1 MAKAWVLDTDTKGTG
16 AEMVPLEKLE
26 RQRQRGRDRERISVI
41 RRTPLPPEAATEDSE
56 RDAERRFKLV
66 NVLSREVLGDG
77 VGPRGAKGAGEG
89 SLNPVGPA
97 VVAAVARAIGRW
109 PTRLPLTPER
119 VWRLMNDLEEV

>member
-41 RRTPLPPEAATEDSE
+41 RPTPLPPEEPTEDSE

-66 NVLSREVLGDG
+66 NVLSREVLGDR
-77 VGPRGAKGAGEG
+77 VGPREAVELLEG
-89 SLNPVGPA
+89 VRSVVDVRIYVWEPELEDWRALSL
-97 VVAAVARAIGRW
+97 REKKLMWEFRGR
-109 PTRLPLTPER
+109 
-119 VWRLMNDLEEV
+119 

>member
-41 RRTPLPPEAATEDSE
+41 RRTPVPPEEPAEDPE
-56 RDAERRFKLV
+56 RDDRRRFKLV

-77 VGPRGAKGAGEG
+77 VGPREAVELLEG
-89 SLNPVGPA
+89 VRSVVDVRIYVWEPELEDWRALSL
-97 VVAAVARAIGRW
+97 REKKLMWEFRGR
-109 PTRLPLTPER
+109 
-119 VWRLMNDLEEV
+119 

>member
-41 RRTPLPPEAATEDSE
+41 RRTPLPPEKPTEDPQRE
-56 RDAERRFKLV
+56 DQRRFKLV

-77 VGPRGAKGAGEG
+77 VGPRE
-89 SLNPVGPA
+89 A
-97 VVAAVARAIGRW
+97 VE
-109 PTRLPLTPER
+109 L
-119 VWRLMNDLEEV
+119 LEEVRSVVDVRIYVWEPELEDWRALSLREKKLMWEFRGR

>member
-26 RQRQRGRDRERISVI
+26 RQRQGARDRERISVI
-41 RRTPLPPEAATEDSE
+41 RRTPLPPEEPTEDPE

-77 VGPRGAKGAGEG
+77 VGPREAVELLEGARSVVDVRIYVWEPELEDWRAL
-89 SLNPVGPA
+89 SL
-97 VVAAVARAIGRW
+97 REKKLMWEFRGR
-109 PTRLPLTPER
+109 
-119 VWRLMNDLEEV
+119 

>member
-41 RRTPLPPEAATEDSE
+41 RPTPLPPEEPTEDSE

-77 VGPRGAKGAGEG
+77 VGPREAVELLEG
-89 SLNPVGPA
+89 VRSVVDVRIYVWEPELEDWRALSL
-97 VVAAVARAIGRW
+97 R
-109 PTRLPLTPER
+109 EKK
-119 VWRLMNDLEEV
+119 LMWEFRRR

>member
-41 RRTPLPPEAATEDSE
+41 RRTPLPPEAPPGDRQ

-77 VGPRGAKGAGEG
+77 VGR
-89 SLNPVGPA
+89 
-97 VVAAVARAIGRW
+97 ARQ
-109 PTRLPLTPER
+109 
-119 VWRLMNDLEEV
+119 